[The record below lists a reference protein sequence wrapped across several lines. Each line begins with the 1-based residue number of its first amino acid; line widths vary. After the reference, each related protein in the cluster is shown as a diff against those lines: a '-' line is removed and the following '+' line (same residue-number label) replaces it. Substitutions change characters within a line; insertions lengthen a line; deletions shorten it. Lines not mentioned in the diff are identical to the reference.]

1 MKYIHCYIGYSDY
14 TNSQSKN
21 PIRKINIDW
30 LDKTGDYH
38 VIRHGV
44 ETHKIHALTK
54 LLTGKCV
61 GATPILT
68 VKINESEMQFLKLIE
83 QYDKTN
89 KQYNLYKKYAQGQLT
104 REAFITE
111 FSAQLKVR
119 ALKKKIEHKE
129 EPKWA
134 NSTE

>member
-1 MKYIHCYIGYSDY
+1 MKYIRCYIGYSDY

-21 PIRKINIDW
+21 PIRKIIIVW
-30 LDKTGDYH
+30 FDKTADYH
-38 VIRHGV
+38 VIRHGI
-44 ETHKIHALTK
+44 ETYKIHALTK
-54 LLTGKCV
+54 LLTGKRV
-61 GATPILT
+61 GATPTLT

-89 KQYNLYKKYAQGQLT
+89 KQYYLYKKYAQGQLT
-104 REAFITE
+104 REAFITL

-129 EPKWA
+129 EPKWV
-134 NSTE
+134 NSTK